1 MSRAPVPT
9 GPVFRPARVVVGADG
24 EVLHDVVVVVEQG
37 HIAYVGSPEGVAGL
51 EARTVVDAPGATLM
65 PGMVDAHVHLA
76 YDGASDPRAYRRADV
91 GLSYPALAL
100 RAAAHAAETLRW
112 GFTAVRD
119 LHAPGGV
126 VIDVRDAIR
135 AGWVAGPQVVAC
147 GRGLSVTGGHM
158 DKGGWGDHV
167 RLSDH
172 VAACDGPEAFRAG
185 VREQVKRGAD
195 CIKINLCG
203 GSTRDLA
210 HPYLQEMTDAEVAAA
225 IDEAHRWERPVA
237 AHTSGGPSVA
247 MAVEAGLDSVEHGH
261 WIDERTADLMA
272 AHGTTYVP
280 TLLVNERNFEIDRP
294 LLGGSAASWAWVER
308 ARADKWASLERVR
321 RAGAPIA
328 VGTDAGFMLPHGS
341 MSAREIELLVQGG
354 LSPLAALEAA
364 TSVGARL
371 LGIEGGVVRVGAPAD
386 LLLVDGDP
394 TDDVRVLQD
403 RTRLRVYL
411 AGRPVEG

>member
-1 MSRAPVPT
+1 
-9 GPVFRPARVVVGADG
+9 VFRPDRVVVGADG
-24 EVLHDVVVVVEQG
+24 EVHRGVVVVVEDG
-37 HIAYVGSPEGVAGL
+37 RIAYVGAPDGVADL
-51 EARTVVDAPGATLM
+51 AHRTVVDAPGATLM

-76 YDGASDPRAYRRADV
+76 YDGASDPRAYRIADV

-126 VIDVRDAIR
+126 AIDLRDAIR
-135 AGWVAGPQVVAC
+135 AGWVVGPHVVAC

-167 RLSDH
+167 RRTDH

-272 AHGTTYVP
+272 ARGTTYVP
-280 TLLVNERNFEIDRP
+280 TLLVNERNFEIDRD
-294 LLGGSAASWAWVER
+294 LLGGSAAGWAWVER
-308 ARADKWASLERVR
+308 ARADKWASLERVH

-341 MSAREIELLVQGG
+341 MSARELELLVQGG

-371 LGIEGGVVRVGAPAD
+371 LGLEGGVVRVGAPAD
-386 LLLVDGDP
+386 LLVVDGDP
-394 TDDVRVLQD
+394 TADVRVLQD
-403 RTRLRVYL
+403 RSRLRTYV

>member
-1 MSRAPVPT
+1 M
-9 GPVFRPARVVVGADG
+9 
-24 EVLHDVVVVVEQG
+24 
-37 HIAYVGSPEGVAGL
+37 
-51 EARTVVDAPGATLM
+51 
-65 PGMVDAHVHLA
+65 
-76 YDGASDPRAYRRADV
+76 
-91 GLSYPALAL
+91 
-100 RAAAHAAETLRW
+100 
-112 GFTAVRD
+112 
-119 LHAPGGV
+119 
-126 VIDVRDAIR
+126 
-135 AGWVAGPQVVAC
+135 
-147 GRGLSVTGGHM
+147 
-158 DKGGWGDHV
+158 
-167 RLSDH
+167 
-172 VAACDGPEAFRAG
+172 
-185 VREQVKRGAD
+185 
-195 CIKINLCG
+195 
-203 GSTRDLA
+203 
-210 HPYLQEMTDAEVAAA
+210 AA

-237 AHTSGGPSVA
+237 AHTSGGPSIA

-272 AHGTTYVP
+272 ARGTTYVP
-280 TLLVNERNFEIDRP
+280 TLLVNERNFEIDRT

-341 MSAREIELLVQGG
+341 MSARELELLVQGG

-403 RTRLRVYL
+403 RSRLRPYL

>member
-1 MSRAPVPT
+1 MSRAPAPAST
-9 GPVFRPARVVVGADG
+9 VFRPARVVVGADA
-24 EVLHDVVVVVEQG
+24 EVRRGVVVVVEDG
-37 HIAYVGSPEGVAGL
+37 RVAYVGGPDGVADL
-51 EARTVVDAPGATLM
+51 DARAVVDAPGATLM

-76 YDGASDPRAYRRADV
+76 YDGASDPRAYRLADV

-100 RAAAHAAETLRW
+100 RAAAHAVETLRW

-126 VIDVRDAIR
+126 AIDLRDAIR
-135 AGWVAGPQVVAC
+135 AGWVAGPHVVAC

-167 RLSDH
+167 RLTDH

-185 VREQVKRGAD
+185 VRAQVKRGAD

-210 HPYLQEMTDAEVAAA
+210 QPYLQEMTDAEVAAA

-237 AHTSGGPSVA
+237 AHTSGGPSVR

-272 AHGTTYVP
+272 ARGTTYVP
-280 TLLVNERNFEIDRP
+280 TLLVNERNFEIDRD

-341 MSAREIELLVQGG
+341 MSARELELLVQGG

-371 LGIEGGVVRVGAPAD
+371 LGIEGGVVREGAPAD

-403 RTRLRVYL
+403 RSRLRPYL

>member
-1 MSRAPVPT
+1 MSRAPAPAPT
-9 GPVFRPARVVVGADG
+9 VFRPARVVVGADG
-24 EVLHDVVVVVEQG
+24 EVRHGVVVVVEHG
-37 HIAYVGSPEGVAGL
+37 RIAYVGSPDGVADL
-51 EARTVVDAPGATLM
+51 AERTVVDAPGATLM

-76 YDGASDPRAYRRADV
+76 YDGDSDPRAYRLADA

-119 LHAPGGV
+119 LHAPGAV
-126 VIDVRDAIR
+126 VIDLRDAIR
-135 AGWVAGPQVVAC
+135 AGWVAGPRVVAC
-147 GRGLSVTGGHM
+147 GMGLSVTGGHM
-158 DKGGWGDHV
+158 DKGGWADHV
-167 RLSDH
+167 RLTDH
-172 VAACDGPEAFRAG
+172 VAACDGPEAFRVG

-203 GSTRDLA
+203 GSTRDLE
-210 HPYLQEMTDAEVAAA
+210 HPYKQEMTDAEVAAA
-225 IDEAHRWERPVA
+225 IDEAHRLERHVA

-272 AHGTTYVP
+272 ARGTTYVP
-280 TLLVNERNFEIDRP
+280 TLLVNERNFEIDRE
-294 LLGGSAASWAWVER
+294 LLGGSAASWAWAER

-341 MSAREIELLVQGG
+341 MSARELELLVHGG
-354 LSPLAALEAA
+354 LSPLAALESA

-371 LGIEGGVVRVGAPAD
+371 LGLEGGVVRTGAPAD

-403 RTRLRVYL
+403 RTRLRTYL
-411 AGRPVEG
+411 AGRPMEG